1 MTRNYETTKL
11 LATTLTESRDIIQIP
26 TRNIIKNI
34 LLTFDITYN
43 TGANTTV
50 DQLTHEDLAQAISEI
65 RLVSDGNVV
74 HYSLQLSD
82 LILMNYI
89 DTAGRSVDLDAV
101 GVPEGVGPNT
111 DFTVS
116 YTLNLRGGD
125 ILAFKKQLIE
135 LSMDMV
141 GVNDVLTTLKGATN
155 PTSTTTFKSVAVKVS
170 IVEEVI
176 KDEISL
182 FELYGDN
189 LDLISE
195 PKITATGVNL
205 QAGTS
210 FDGAVE
216 IPTGTAIIRNFYI
229 LRANNIR
236 SNAVATELG
245 IVDKNETVIFKG
257 AFDTLQHA
265 DEQFYNIQT
274 AEKGVVVLDMTK
286 DLRGN
291 TPILDEA
298 FGLKGWNFVKGDLFD
313 AFKVDGNESGNNPS
327 VRIIRHEMITSEAL
341 QMAMDQDDDIL
352 LDEELDDEFDEELDE
367 EEFI

>member
-11 LATTLTESRDIIQIP
+11 LANRLTNVNELVTIP

-43 TGANTTV
+43 DSAVTATTV
-50 DQLTHEDLAQAISEI
+50 KHEQLAEVIPEI

-82 LILMNYI
+82 IILMNYI
-89 DTAGRSVDLDAV
+89 DTAGRSIDLDDSITSPTAA
-101 GVPEGVGPNT
+101 G
-111 DFTVS
+111 DFNVQ

-135 LSMDMV
+135 LSMDTV
-141 GVNDVLTTLKGATN
+141 AVNTPINDETGA
-155 PTSTTTFKSVAVKVS
+155 STTISFKAASIKVS

-182 FELYGDN
+182 FELYGDT

-205 QAGTS
+205 QSGTS

-216 IPTGTAIIRNFYI
+216 IPTGTAIVRNFYI
-229 LRANNIR
+229 LKANNVR
-236 SNAVATELG
+236 SNAVVTELG

-257 AFDTLQHA
+257 AFNTLQNA

-313 AFKVDGNESGNNPS
+313 AFKVDGGESGNNPS
-327 VRIIRHEMITSEAL
+327 VRIIRHELITSEAL
-341 QMAMDQDDDIL
+341 QIAMDQDDIA
-352 LDEELDDEFDEELDE
+352 LDDLDE
-367 EEFI
+367 EEEFI

>member
-11 LATTLTESRDIIQIP
+11 LATTLTESRDIVSIP

-43 TGANTTV
+43 TGSNATV
-50 DQLTHEDLAQAISEI
+50 DQLTYEDLSQAIPEI

-101 GVPEGVGPNT
+101 GIPADTGINT

-135 LSMDMV
+135 LSMDVVAV
-141 GVNDVLTTLKGATN
+141 GDVLTTLNGAPN
-155 PTSTTTFKSVAVKVS
+155 PTSTTTFKSISVKVS

-182 FELYGDN
+182 FELYGDA

-195 PKITATGVNL
+195 PKITAISQNL

-229 LRANNIR
+229 LKANNVR
-236 SNAVATELG
+236 SNAVVTELG

-257 AFDTLQHA
+257 AFDTLQNG

-274 AEKGVVVLDMTK
+274 AEKGLVVLDMTQ
-286 DLRGN
+286 DLKGN

-313 AFKVDGNESGNNPS
+313 AFKVNGSESGNNPS
-327 VRIIRHEMITSEAL
+327 VRIIRHELITSEAL
-341 QMAMDQDDDIL
+341 QMAMDQDDIVL
-352 LDEELDDEFDEELDE
+352 GEE